1 MALNLTIDTEE
12 AIEDAKNIDTIVSNI
27 GSNLEELNKVIE
39 NNIPEHVETLWSTKL
54 LDEWKEH
61 YQNSIKNSMEGM
73 KASASNLKDAVDT
86 ATNYS
91 EN

>member
-12 AIEDAKNIDTIVSNI
+12 ALDDAKNIDSIVSNI
-27 GSNLEELNKVIE
+27 SSSLESLDKIIE
-39 NNIPEHVETLWSTKL
+39 DNIPEHVETLWSTKL

-73 KASASNLKDAVDT
+73 KASAGNLKEAVDT

>member
-12 AIEDAKNIDTIVSNI
+12 AIEDAKNIDIIVSNI

-73 KASASNLKDAVDT
+73 KASAGNLKDAVDT